1 MARLQDIAAGR
12 KDLYMLDPLMIQEE
26 PGWNVR
32 VEGPDLDSHVR
43 LLADSIKQIGV
54 QEPLTVYMKGEVP
67 ILTNGH
73 CRLAAVKLAISEGAE
88 IKAVPVRTEERYAN
102 EADRVLS
109 LITRNSGKPLSALE
123 QSEVV
128 KRLLGFGW
136 SEQEI
141 AKKTGFSST
150 HIDNLM
156 KLSAAPVAVTEM
168 VKNGEVSARLAM
180 DTLRS
185 DGDQAA
191 ETLRSAVETAK
202 QEGKSRATAKHLP
215 KPVARI
221 DWKWA
226 GPHLKKALEDIRD
239 AADDPGELTVCL
251 EAATKLL
258 EMISKA
264 PESSE
269 GA

>member
-12 KDLYMLDPLMIQEE
+12 KDLYMLDPLLIQEE

-32 VEGPDLDSHVR
+32 LEGPDLDAHIR

-54 QEPLTVYMKGEVP
+54 QEPLTVYMRDNTPV
-67 ILTNGH
+67 LTNGH

-109 LITRNSGKPLSALE
+109 LITRNSGKPLAALE
-123 QSEVV
+123 QAEVV
-128 KRLLGFGW
+128 KRLMGFGW

-141 AKKTGFSST
+141 VKKTGFSTT
-150 HIDNLM
+150 HLDNLM
-156 KLSAAPVAVTEM
+156 KLSAAPVAVTEL
-168 VKNGEVSARLAM
+168 VKNGKVSARLAM

-191 ETLRSAVETAK
+191 ETLRTAVETAE
-202 QEGKSRATAKHLP
+202 QSGKSRATAKHLP

-239 AADDPGELTVCL
+239 AADNPEELTVCI
-251 EAATKLL
+251 AVAVKLL
-258 EMISKA
+258 EMVSKA
-264 PESSE
+264 PENSE